1 MSHRVIRI
9 LHITTRHNVGGISK
23 VVLNSLSDAT
33 FEQFYATGYCEKNE
47 KEYSF
52 KPIRNT
58 YTLYRVKYLK
68 KQISVYHDILSF
80 IDLTYL
86 IWKIRPD
93 IVHTHMSKAGFLGRL
108 ASLFVFPRP
117 KLIHSYHGHVLNNYF
132 NKQLSWLFTM
142 IEKRLGGVTNV
153 FQFDGRQ
160 IQREISGLHIKPR
173 NFSIVLLPGI
183 IQNTQNFSLGDRKS
197 SKVRILVVSRIETI
211 KGIDKLLEVAS
222 IIQYKY
228 NINNFEIIVIGGGS
242 QLKYYK
248 KISKKKNLNIKF
260 LGWKNNVALFYSK
273 SDIFLQ
279 LSESEG
285 TPLSVMEAA
294 SFGLPILATNVGSL
308 PDLID
313 DGING
318 VLTTKNAGEISLKLQ
333 ELIKDSKKRRR
344 MGRNSIE
351 KSNMEFKV
359 EVFQK
364 KQKSIYRK
372 IIKK

>member
-1 MSHRVIRI
+1 MTKV
-9 LHITTRHNVGGISK
+9 LHISTRHNVGGISK
-23 VVLNSLSDAT
+23 VVLNSLSDST

-52 KPIRNT
+52 KPIKNT

-80 IDLTYL
+80 INLIYL

-93 IVHTHMSKAGFLGRL
+93 IVHTHMSKAGFLGRF

-132 NKQLSWLFTM
+132 NKQLSWLFAM
-142 IEKRLGGVTNV
+142 IEKRLGRVTNV

-160 IQREISGLHIKPR
+160 IQKEILGLNIKPR
-173 NFSIVLLPGI
+173 NLSIVLLPGI
-183 IQNTQNFSLGDRKS
+183 IQNTQNFPSRDRKS
-197 SKVRILVVSRIETI
+197 SKVSILVVSRIERI
-211 KGIDKLLEVAS
+211 KGIDRLLEVAS

-228 NINNFEIIVIGGGS
+228 NINNFEIIVVGGGS

-313 DGING
+313 NGING
-318 VLTTKNAGEISLKLQ
+318 VLTTKNTEEISLKLR
-333 ELIKDSKKRRR
+333 ELIKDSKERRR
-344 MGRNSIE
+344 MGKNSIE
-351 KSNMEFKV
+351 KSNMEFKI

-364 KQKSIYRK
+364 KQKSIYWK

>member
-33 FEQFYATGYCEKNE
+33 FKQFYATGYCEKNE

-68 KQISVYHDILSF
+68 KQISVYHDVLSF

-160 IQREISGLHIKPR
+160 IQKEISGLSIKPR

-183 IQNTQNFSLGDRKS
+183 IQNTQDFSLGDRKS
-197 SKVRILVVSRIETI
+197 SKVNILVVSRIETI

-228 NINNFEIIVIGGGS
+228 NVNNFEIIVIGGGS

-318 VLTTKNAGEISLKLQ
+318 VLTTKNAEEISLKLQ

>member
-1 MSHRVIRI
+1 
-9 LHITTRHNVGGISK
+9 
-23 VVLNSLSDAT
+23 
-33 FEQFYATGYCEKNE
+33 
-47 KEYSF
+47 
-52 KPIRNT
+52 
-58 YTLYRVKYLK
+58 
-68 KQISVYHDILSF
+68 
-80 IDLTYL
+80 
-86 IWKIRPD
+86 
-93 IVHTHMSKAGFLGRL
+93 
-108 ASLFVFPRP
+108 
-117 KLIHSYHGHVLNNYF
+117 
-132 NKQLSWLFTM
+132 
-142 IEKRLGGVTNV
+142 V